1 MKLSKI
7 DLDNLQQESDDLVTK
22 LERRNFLKMGL
33 AITGVFAGGRILS
46 VVSKVNEVFAST
58 TDFVEQYPYRPHYSM
73 VLRQG
78 LCIDCEQCVQACR
91 ETNDVPDYGY
101 RTRILKKVV
110 TDAIGRQREFI
121 PILCNHC
128 NEAPCV
134 RGCPTKATYKDSKTG
149 IVMMDTHKCI
159 GCKMCILACPYE
171 ARYYN
176 EERHAIDKCNFCYDT
191 RLSKGEKLT
200 ACSNICPTGTRMFGD
215 ISDPDNVVYK
225 MVHQI
230 EKQVWVLRPEAGTKP
245 NVFYMKATRS
255 SPWDL
260 RRQADAR

>member
-1 MKLSKI
+1 MKLNKI
-7 DLDNLQQESDDLVTK
+7 DLDNLRQESNDLVPE
-22 LERRNFLKMGL
+22 LERRDFLKMGL

-58 TDFVEQYPYRPHYSM
+58 TDFVERYPYKPHYSM

-78 LCIDCEQCVQACR
+78 LCIDCEQCVQACK

-134 RGCPTKATYKDSKTG
+134 RGCPTKATYKDKKTG
-149 IVMMDTHKCI
+149 IVMMDSKKCI

-171 ARYYN
+171 ARYFN

-230 EKQVWVLRPEAGTKP
+230 EKQVWVLRPAAGTKP

>member
-1 MKLSKI
+1 MKLDKI
-7 DLDNLQQESDDLVTK
+7 DLDNLKEENLDSVTG
-22 LERRNFLKMGL
+22 LERRAFLKIGL
-33 AITGVFAGGRILS
+33 AITGVYAGGRLLS
-46 VVSKVNEVFAST
+46 VVSKVNEAFAST
-58 TDFVEQYPYRPHYSM
+58 TDFVEKYPYKPHYSM
-73 VLRQG
+73 VVRQG
-78 LCIDCEQCVQACR
+78 LCIDCELCIQACKK
-91 ETNDVPDYGY
+91 TNDVPDYGY

-110 TDAIGRQREFI
+110 TDAVGRQREFI

-128 NEAPCV
+128 NAAPCC
-134 RGCPTKATYKDSKTG
+134 RACPTKATYKDKKNG
-149 IVMMDTHKCI
+149 IVMMDSKKCI

-171 ARYYN
+171 ARYFN

-191 RLSKGEKLT
+191 RLSKGETLT
-200 ACSNICPTGTRMFGD
+200 ACSNVCPSGARMFGD

-230 EKQVWVLRPEAGTKP
+230 EKQVWVLRPESGSKP

-255 SPWDL
+255 SPWEL